1 MISPCIWKPKVP
13 SKVVF
18 FAWTAALGKI
28 LMIDNLCVRK
38 LWNLDWCYMCKC
50 GRELVDHLLLHCP
63 IAIQLWS
70 MVFTLFG
77 LYWVM
82 LKSVVDL
89 LACWQGKFG
98 RHRNNI
104 SWMAVS
110 RLMWCIWLE
119 QNNWCF
125 EDSERTVI
133 DLKLLFFKTLLYWM
147 SVVENHSISSNYDL
161 MDACNLFS

>member
-63 IAIQLWS
+63 IVRDQWDIYGICYVWDPVGDA
-70 MVFTLFG
+70 
-77 LYWVM
+77 YE
-82 LKSVVDL
+82 VDL
-89 LACWQGKFG
+89 LACWQGQLG
-98 RHRNNI
+98 RHHNYAI
-104 SWMAVS
+104 
-110 RLMWCIWLE
+110 LE
-119 QNNWCF
+119 AIPHYL
-125 EDSERTVI
+125 T
-133 DLKLLFFKTLLYWM
+133 
-147 SVVENHSISSNYDL
+147 
-161 MDACNLFS
+161 